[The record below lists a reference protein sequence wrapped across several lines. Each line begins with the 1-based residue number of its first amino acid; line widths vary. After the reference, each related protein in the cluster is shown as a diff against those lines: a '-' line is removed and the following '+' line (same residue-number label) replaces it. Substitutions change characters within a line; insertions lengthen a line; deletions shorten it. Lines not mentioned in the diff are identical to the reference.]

1 MFSSSRVFSSTANNS
16 LLNTF
21 KTCNPTTRL
30 HQQTFN
36 RSFHASS
43 ANMTIKAYFDVTWN
57 GPQVN
62 VDASGKVTNTDG
74 EVKSTSSLRNPSP
87 RQTSIGLE
95 LTIYRR
101 AIWPHQL
108 RALRRRRPQD
118 R

>member
-1 MFSSSRVFSSTANNS
+1 MFSSSRVFSPTANNS

-62 VDASGKVTNTDG
+62 VDASGKVTNTDS
-74 EVKSTSSLRNPSP
+74 EVKSTSALRNPSP
-87 RQTSIGLE
+87 
-95 LTIYRR
+95 
-101 AIWPHQL
+101 
-108 RALRRRRPQD
+108 
-118 R
+118 